1 MKKKNTRKNLRKKYK
16 QKRKLKRKNNTS
28 RKKRKTFKGGS
39 LPFDG
44 LQNLFSEFSYAV
56 QSAIHPLLDNTVDDK
71 LVNPNPAVQFQ
82 GVKMDQP
89 MIAGPSLNIN
99 K

>member
-1 MKKKNTRKNLRKKYK
+1 MKKKNTRKNLRKKYQ
-16 QKRKLKRKNNTS
+16 QKR
-28 RKKRKTFKGGS
+28 FKGGS

-71 LVNPNPAVQFQ
+71 IVNPNPAVQFQ
-82 GVKMDQP
+82 GAKMDQS
-89 MIAGPSLNIN
+89 MIAGPNLIIN

>member
-1 MKKKNTRKNLRKKYK
+1 MKRKNTRKNIRKKNQ
-16 QKRKLKRKNNTS
+16 QKRKSKTRNNIR

-39 LPFDG
+39 MPFDG

-71 LVNPNPAVQFQ
+71 LVNPNPAVQFP
-82 GVKMDQP
+82 GVKMDQS
-89 MIAGPSLNIN
+89 MISGPSLIIH